1 MARGAHANG
10 AIRARRPCC
19 DVDAGTI
26 AAEVSDLAV
35 VLQMEVDIL
44 DNTTVVV
51 RQDTVLG
58 TIVFELA
65 MVGLTVEAVEVG
77 VESVNFLDE

>member
-1 MARGAHANG
+1 
-10 AIRARRPCC
+10 
-19 DVDAGTI
+19 
-26 AAEVSDLAV
+26 
-35 VLQMEVDIL
+35 MEVDIL

-58 TIVFELA
+58 TIVFKLA